1 MSVFWTAAIAI
12 RRIFRVDGRPEGT
25 LTLTLCVGER
35 VAVPAACRLTNMKN
49 QPQLQKAAV
58 VPMAG
63 VEPAPFASLGRAVL
77 RLLSYIG
84 ISECF
89 SVFYFFGWPVSKNP
103 GSFSGTPPSKILDYL
118 RYYYIIYIIYYIYLR

>member
-1 MSVFWTAAIAI
+1 MLLAYGASEPLCSQKTVY
-12 RRIFRVDGRPEGT
+12 GRPEGT

-35 VAVPAACRLTNMKN
+35 VAVPAACRLTNMKY

-63 VEPAPFASLGRAVL
+63 VEPAPFASLGWAAL

-89 SVFYFFGWPVSKNP
+89 SCFLFFQVPRFKAP
-103 GSFSGTPPSKILDYL
+103 RLFFRCPL
-118 RYYYIIYIIYYIYLR
+118 

>member
-1 MSVFWTAAIAI
+1 MPVLEFALALSSGVFTA
-12 RRIFRVDGRPEGT
+12 GQGGT

-63 VEPAPFASLGRAVL
+63 VEPAPFAALGLAVL

-89 SVFYFFGWPVSKNP
+89 FCFLFFQVPRFKAP
-103 GSFSGTPPSKILDYL
+103 RLFFRCPL
-118 RYYYIIYIIYYIYLR
+118 